1 MPMVDTFTLH
11 SLVRFAYAECDPEE
25 RQILEEIAS
34 SNFEI
39 HQEMQTLRDAK
50 RMLPKVSFY
59 PKQVTFEAVM
69 NFSRKI

>member
-39 HQEMQTLRDAK
+39 RQEMQILRDAK

-59 PKQVTFEAVM
+59 PKVETLETLVQY
-69 NFSRKI
+69 SKRI